1 MERTKKLRLIQFS
14 LIIVGGLII
23 FFTYYLDKKSQKNQI
38 INKETQKEILKAAD
52 STSKGDVFYNIEY
65 SGLLDLEGNR
75 YILKSEEAINNKA
88 NKEIVNMK
96 SVEAIFYFKDNK
108 VLRVVSD
115 SGIYNNNSLDM
126 VFLGNIKANYEDSL
140 LFAEKAEYINSSS
153 FLTISEKV
161 KIDDEKGTMYADKIL
176 FDIKNQTVDISTFE
190 ENKINAN
197 IKLKWKKDLEY

>member
-38 INKETQKEILKAAD
+38 INKETQKEILKAAE
-52 STSKGDVFYNIEY
+52 STAKGDVFYNIEY
-65 SGLLDLEGNR
+65 SGLDLAGNR
-75 YILKSEEAINNKA
+75 YILKSEEATNDKTS
-88 NKEIVNMK
+88 KEIVNMK
-96 SVEAIFYFKDNK
+96 SVEAVFYFKNNK
-108 VLRVVSD
+108 VLKVISD

-126 VFLGNIKANYEDSL
+126 VFLGNIKANYEDSS

-153 FLTISEKV
+153 FLTISQKV
-161 KIDDEKGTMYADKIL
+161 KIDDKNGTMYADEIL

-197 IKLKWKKDLEY
+197 IKLK

>member
-38 INKETQKEILKAAD
+38 INKETQKEILKAAE

-65 SGLLDLEGNR
+65 SGLDLAGNR
-75 YILKSEEAINNKA
+75 YILKSEEATNDKTS
-88 NKEIVNMK
+88 KEIVNMK
-96 SVEAIFYFKDNK
+96 SVEAVFYFKNNK
-108 VLRVVSD
+108 VLKVISD

-153 FLTISEKV
+153 FLTISQKV
-161 KIDDEKGTMYADKIL
+161 KIDDKNGTMYADEIL

-197 IKLKWKKDLEY
+197 IKLK

>member
-38 INKETQKEILKAAD
+38 INKETQKEILKAAE
-52 STSKGDVFYNIEY
+52 STAKGDVFYNIEY
-65 SGLLDLEGNR
+65 SGLDLAGNR
-75 YILKSEEAINNKA
+75 YILKSEEATNDKTS
-88 NKEIVNMK
+88 KEIVNMK
-96 SVEAIFYFKDNK
+96 SVEAIFYFKNNK
-108 VLRVVSD
+108 VLKVISD

-153 FLTISEKV
+153 FLTISQKV
-161 KIDDEKGTMYADKIL
+161 KIDDKKGTMYADEIL

-197 IKLKWKKDLEY
+197 IKLK

>member
-38 INKETQKEILKAAD
+38 INQETQKEILKAAE
-52 STSKGDVFYNIEY
+52 STAKGDVFYNIEY
-65 SGLLDLEGNR
+65 SGLDLAGNR
-75 YILKSEEAINNKA
+75 YILKSEEATNDKTS
-88 NKEIVNMK
+88 KEIVNMK
-96 SVEAIFYFKDNK
+96 SVEAVFYFKNNK
-108 VLRVVSD
+108 VLKVISD

-153 FLTISEKV
+153 FLTISQKV
-161 KIDDEKGTMYADKIL
+161 KIDDKKGTMYADEIL

-197 IKLKWKKDLEY
+197 IKLK

>member
-38 INKETQKEILKAAD
+38 INKETQKEILKAAE
-52 STSKGDVFYNIEY
+52 STAKGDVFYNIEY
-65 SGLLDLEGNR
+65 SGLDLAGNR
-75 YILKSEEAINNKA
+75 YILKSEEATNDKTS
-88 NKEIVNMK
+88 KEIVNMK
-96 SVEAIFYFKDNK
+96 SVEAVFYFKNNK
-108 VLRVVSD
+108 VLKVISD

-126 VFLGNIKANYEDSL
+126 VFLGNIKANYEDSS

-197 IKLKWKKDLEY
+197 IKLK

>member
-38 INKETQKEILKAAD
+38 INKDTQKEILKAAD

-153 FLTISEKV
+153 FLTISQKV
-161 KIDDEKGTMYADKIL
+161 KIDDKKGTMYADKIL

-197 IKLKWKKDLEY
+197 IKLK

>member
-1 MERTKKLRLIQFS
+1 MERTKKIKLIQFS
-14 LIIVGGLII
+14 LIIIGSFII
-23 FFTYYLDKKSQKNQI
+23 FFTYYLNKKNQKNQI
-38 INKETQKEILKAAD
+38 INKETQQEILKAAD
-52 STSKGDVFYNIEY
+52 SISKGDIFYNIEY
-65 SGLLDLEGNR
+65 SGLDLAGNR
-75 YILKSEEAINNKA
+75 YILKSEEATNNKTS
-88 NKEIVNMK
+88 KEIVNMK
-96 SVEAIFYFKDNK
+96 SVEAIFYFKNDK
-108 VLRVVSD
+108 VLKVISD

-153 FLTISEKV
+153 FLTISHKV

-197 IKLKWKKDLEY
+197 IKLK

>member
-38 INKETQKEILKAAD
+38 INKETQKEILKAAE

-65 SGLLDLEGNR
+65 SGLDLAGNR
-75 YILKSEEAINNKA
+75 YILKSEEATNDKTS
-88 NKEIVNMK
+88 KEIVNMK
-96 SVEAIFYFKDNK
+96 SVEAVFYFKNNK
-108 VLRVVSD
+108 VLKVISD

-126 VFLGNIKANYEDSL
+126 VFLGNIKANYEDSS

-153 FLTISEKV
+153 FLTISQKV
-161 KIDDEKGTMYADKIL
+161 KIDDKKGTMYADEIL

>member
-38 INKETQKEILKAAD
+38 INKETQKEILKAAE
-52 STSKGDVFYNIEY
+52 STAKGDVFYNIEY
-65 SGLLDLEGNR
+65 SGLDLAGNR
-75 YILKSEEAINNKA
+75 YILKSEEATNDKTS
-88 NKEIVNMK
+88 KEIVNMK
-96 SVEAIFYFKDNK
+96 SVEAVFYFKNNK
-108 VLRVVSD
+108 VLKVISD

-153 FLTISEKV
+153 FLTISQKV
-161 KIDDEKGTMYADKIL
+161 KIDDKNGTMYADEIL

-197 IKLKWKKDLEY
+197 IKLK

>member
-23 FFTYYLDKKSQKNQI
+23 FFTYYLDKKNQKNQI
-38 INKETQKEILKAAD
+38 INKETQKEILKAAE
-52 STSKGDVFYNIEY
+52 STAKGDVFYNIEY
-65 SGLLDLEGNR
+65 SGLDLAGNR
-75 YILKSEEAINNKA
+75 YILKSEEATNDKTS
-88 NKEIVNMK
+88 KEIVNMK
-96 SVEAIFYFKDNK
+96 SVEAVFYFKNNK
-108 VLRVVSD
+108 VLKVISD

-153 FLTISEKV
+153 FLTISQKV
-161 KIDDEKGTMYADKIL
+161 KIDDKNGTMYADEIL

-197 IKLKWKKDLEY
+197 IKLK

>member
-38 INKETQKEILKAAD
+38 INKETQKEILKAAE
-52 STSKGDVFYNIEY
+52 STAKGDVFYNIEY
-65 SGLLDLEGNR
+65 SGLDLAGNR
-75 YILKSEEAINNKA
+75 YILKSEEATNDKTS
-88 NKEIVNMK
+88 KEIVNMK
-96 SVEAIFYFKDNK
+96 SVEAIFYFKNNK
-108 VLRVVSD
+108 VLKVISD

-153 FLTISEKV
+153 FLTISQKV
-161 KIDDEKGTMYADKIL
+161 KIDDKNGTMYADEIL

-197 IKLKWKKDLEY
+197 IKLK

>member
-126 VFLGNIKANYEDSL
+126 VFLGNIKANYEDSS

-197 IKLKWKKDLEY
+197 IKLK

>member
-38 INKETQKEILKAAD
+38 INKETQKEILKAAE
-52 STSKGDVFYNIEY
+52 STAKGDVFYNIEY
-65 SGLLDLEGNR
+65 SGLDLAGNR
-75 YILKSEEAINNKA
+75 YILKSEEATNDKTS
-88 NKEIVNMK
+88 KEIVNMK
-96 SVEAIFYFKDNK
+96 SVEAIFYFKNNK
-108 VLRVVSD
+108 VLKVISD

-197 IKLKWKKDLEY
+197 IKLK

>member
-38 INKETQKEILKAAD
+38 INKETQKEILKAAE
-52 STSKGDVFYNIEY
+52 STAKGDVFYNIEY
-65 SGLLDLEGNR
+65 SGLDLAGNR
-75 YILKSEEAINNKA
+75 YILKSEEATNDKTS
-88 NKEIVNMK
+88 KEIVNMK
-96 SVEAIFYFKDNK
+96 SVEAVFYFKNNK
-108 VLRVVSD
+108 VLKVISD

-153 FLTISEKV
+153 FLTISQKV
-161 KIDDEKGTMYADKIL
+161 KIDDTNGTMYADKIL

-197 IKLKWKKDLEY
+197 IKLK

>member
-23 FFTYYLDKKSQKNQI
+23 FFTYYLDKKNQKNQI
-38 INKETQKEILKAAD
+38 INKETQKEILKAAE

-65 SGLLDLEGNR
+65 SGLDLAGNR
-75 YILKSEEAINNKA
+75 YILKSEEATNDKTS
-88 NKEIVNMK
+88 KEIVNMK
-96 SVEAIFYFKDNK
+96 SVEAVFYFKNNK
-108 VLRVVSD
+108 VLKVISD

-153 FLTISEKV
+153 FLTISQKV
-161 KIDDEKGTMYADKIL
+161 KIDDKNGTMYADEIL

-197 IKLKWKKDLEY
+197 IKLK

>member
-23 FFTYYLDKKSQKNQI
+23 FFTYYLDKKNQKNQI
-38 INKETQKEILKAAD
+38 INKDTKKEILKAAD

-75 YILKSEEAINNKA
+75 DILKSEEAINNKA

-126 VFLGNIKANYEDSL
+126 VFLGNIKANYEDSS

-197 IKLKWKKDLEY
+197 IKLK

>member
-38 INKETQKEILKAAD
+38 INKETQKEILKAAE
-52 STSKGDVFYNIEY
+52 STAKGDVFYNIEY
-65 SGLLDLEGNR
+65 SGLDLAGNR
-75 YILKSEEAINNKA
+75 YILKSEEATNDKTS
-88 NKEIVNMK
+88 KEIVNMK
-96 SVEAIFYFKDNK
+96 SVEAVFYFKNNK
-108 VLRVVSD
+108 VLKVISD

-197 IKLKWKKDLEY
+197 IKLK

>member
-23 FFTYYLDKKSQKNQI
+23 FFTYYLDKKNQKNQI
-38 INKETQKEILKAAD
+38 INKETQKEILKAAE

-65 SGLLDLEGNR
+65 SGLDLAGNR
-75 YILKSEEAINNKA
+75 YILKSEEATNDKTS
-88 NKEIVNMK
+88 KEIVNMK
-96 SVEAIFYFKDNK
+96 SVEAVFYFKNNK
-108 VLRVVSD
+108 VLKVISD

-153 FLTISEKV
+153 FLTISQKV
-161 KIDDEKGTMYADKIL
+161 KIDDKKGTMYADEIL

-197 IKLKWKKDLEY
+197 IKLK

>member
-38 INKETQKEILKAAD
+38 INKETQKEILKAAE
-52 STSKGDVFYNIEY
+52 STAKGDVFYNIEY
-65 SGLLDLEGNR
+65 SGLDLAGNR

-153 FLTISEKV
+153 FLTISQKV
-161 KIDDEKGTMYADKIL
+161 KIDDKKGTMYADKIL

-197 IKLKWKKDLEY
+197 IKLK

>member
-1 MERTKKLRLIQFS
+1 
-14 LIIVGGLII
+14 
-23 FFTYYLDKKSQKNQI
+23 
-38 INKETQKEILKAAD
+38 
-52 STSKGDVFYNIEY
+52 
-65 SGLLDLEGNR
+65 
-75 YILKSEEAINNKA
+75 
-88 NKEIVNMK
+88 MK

-126 VFLGNIKANYEDSL
+126 VFLGNIKANYEDSS

-197 IKLKWKKDLEY
+197 IKLK

>member
-38 INKETQKEILKAAD
+38 INKETQKEILKAAE
-52 STSKGDVFYNIEY
+52 STSKGDVFYNIDDKT
-65 SGLLDLEGNR
+65 S
-75 YILKSEEAINNKA
+75 
-88 NKEIVNMK
+88 KEIVNMK
-96 SVEAIFYFKDNK
+96 SVEAVFYFKNNK
-108 VLRVVSD
+108 VLKVISD

-126 VFLGNIKANYEDSL
+126 VFLGNIKANYEDSS

-197 IKLKWKKDLEY
+197 IKLK